1 MNYTSEMEKG
11 MTKSRHV
18 CYEEYSRKL
27 EKRLEVEKQRERE
40 YKEAKMLVAGIDG
53 QIAK

>member
-18 CYEEYSRKL
+18 CYAEYSRKL
-27 EKRLEVEKQRERE
+27 EKRLDVEKQRERE
-40 YKEAKMLVAGIDG
+40 YKMAKMLVAEMDR
-53 QIAK
+53 QLVK